1 MISEDRSQKSDDRGC
16 SGEEAVRRALPAL
29 LGLQAAA
36 VLDRSHGLDPAQG
49 ANRSRILS
57 SVFCLLTS
65 GKGFTLMELVMV
77 IVIISILAVSAWMA
91 MPRTDLKLAAAVA
104 DFRQAARHAHHLAMT
119 REYKGATAA
128 WGISVSG
135 NRYTIRRADGSEN
148 AEPEYVNQP
157 LSGGIAISSG
167 AVWFNGLGEPIAA
180 SGAPLATDTTFTIG
194 QSRTVII
201 HAQTGYAE

>member
-1 MISEDRSQKSDDRGC
+1 
-16 SGEEAVRRALPAL
+16 
-29 LGLQAAA
+29 
-36 VLDRSHGLDPAQG
+36 
-49 ANRSRILS
+49 
-57 SVFCLLTS
+57 
-65 GKGFTLMELVMV
+65 MV

-91 MPRTDLKLAAAVA
+91 MPGTDLKLAAAVA

-194 QSRTVII
+194 QSRIVII